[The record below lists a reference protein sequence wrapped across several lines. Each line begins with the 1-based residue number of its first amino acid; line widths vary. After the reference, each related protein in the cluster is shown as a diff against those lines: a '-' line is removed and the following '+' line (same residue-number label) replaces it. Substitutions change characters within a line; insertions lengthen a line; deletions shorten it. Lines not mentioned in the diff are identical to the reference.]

1 MATRQSSG
9 GRWDALRLALN
20 VPRGRDPRRHEA
32 IVFANFSDRFRSWNH
47 FDECLQR
54 VKAGGKQVY
63 EYTSAGEPGEANGGR
78 PEAVGGLGSG

>member
-1 MATRQSSG
+1 MATKPTVNI
-9 GRWDALRLALN
+9 RWLAIQEALN
-20 VPRGRDPRRHEA
+20 VPPGRDPRKHEA

-63 EYTSAGEPGEANGGR
+63 ESAGEPTTGNGR
-78 PEAVGGLGSG
+78 TPEARED